1 MNNSFEEANASDE
14 ESEKT
19 ELKNK
24 IANDNELRDFSKM
37 TR

>member
-1 MNNSFEEANASDE
+1 MNNSFEEVNASDE

-24 IANDNELRDFSKM
+24 IAYDNELRDFSKM